1 MQQRRPERRELSRD
15 RRARPVKS
23 DELSEYGVTSDPRA
37 VWRVTDG
44 MNTTYR
50 MTHEQAV
57 MFAYVHN
64 LLAGYDVEVS
74 SLRTRGVA

>member
-1 MQQRRPERRELSRD
+1 MQQRTPERRELSRD

-23 DELSEYGVTSDPRA
+23 DELSEYGATSDPRA

-44 MNTTYR
+44 LNTTYR

-64 LLAGYDVEVS
+64 HLAGYDVEAS
-74 SLRTRGVA
+74 SLRTAGVS